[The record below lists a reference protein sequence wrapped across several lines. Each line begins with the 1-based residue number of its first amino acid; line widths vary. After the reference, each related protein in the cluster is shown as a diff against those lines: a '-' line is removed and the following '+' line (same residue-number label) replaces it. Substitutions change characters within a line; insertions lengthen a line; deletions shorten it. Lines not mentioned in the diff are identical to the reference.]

1 MPALVILELYVELHY
16 CGDPCERL
24 EFRSTLYSLCS
35 FGSVAS
41 MPDAL
46 KQQVIHYL
54 QTHNTMTLATCANDV
69 PWAATVFYASE
80 EWKLYF
86 FSAPQSRHCQNLA
99 VNARVAVTVQEDYK
113 DWRRIKGIQSEGK
126 ALLVDSTLEKTKAMA
141 VYARKYPEVIKLFTT
156 PGSGV
161 FYQAFL
167 KVKFYCVV
175 PEKIY
180 FIDNEQGFGKRQELE
195 LTEQA

>member
-1 MPALVILELYVELHY
+1 MS
-16 CGDPCERL
+16 D
-24 EFRSTLYSLCS
+24 
-35 FGSVAS
+35 
-41 MPDAL
+41 DL
-46 KQQVIHYL
+46 KQQVRDYL
-54 QTHNTMTLATCANDV
+54 HAHNTMTLATCAGEV

-99 VNARVAVTVQEDYK
+99 ANSRVAVTIQEDYK
-113 DWRRIKGIQSEGK
+113 DWRRIKGIQLEGK
-126 ALLVDSTLEKTKAMA
+126 GLLVDSVLDKPKAMA

-175 PEKIY
+175 PERIFY
-180 FIDNEQGFGKRQELE
+180 IDNEQGFGKRQELD
-195 LTEQA
+195 LTEQAE